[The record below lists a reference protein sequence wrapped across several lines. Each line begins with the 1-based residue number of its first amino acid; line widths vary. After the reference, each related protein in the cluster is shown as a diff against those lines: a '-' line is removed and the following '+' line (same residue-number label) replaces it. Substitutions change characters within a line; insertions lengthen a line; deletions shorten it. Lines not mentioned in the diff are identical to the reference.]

1 MRLGSGASIA
11 VRPALFGLLLLTTA
25 CAGTSTTATP
35 QNALPRTPDG
45 RPDLQGI
52 WQAQNAAAAD
62 LEDHAARHNMRPGRS
77 VVLTDA
83 RMPGGEIPY
92 LPAAL
97 EQRRR
102 NAAEREMTDPLSKC
116 FMPGVPRIMYMPFPF
131 QIYQTKDH
139 VAMTFE
145 WSQVYRIIYTNG
157 SKPRDGIP
165 FWMGDSRGRWEGDTL
180 VVDVTNHN
188 DRSWFDMAGN
198 FHSDA
203 LKVVERYSLQ
213 DADTIQYEATIEDPN
228 VFSRPW
234 TMTMPLHRVKG
245 MDRLLE
251 YQCQAEAEEA
261 NGAFEREP
269 KTWYPGPGE
278 PPPPPAETQSGGN

>member
-11 VRPALFGLLLLTTA
+11 VRPALFGLLLLRTA

-203 LKVVERYSLQ
+203 LTVVERYTPIGP
-213 DADTIQYEATIEDPN
+213 DTMQYEATMTDSK
-228 VFSRPW
+228 VFTRPW
-234 TMTMPLHRVKG
+234 TIRMVLQRQKEVG
-245 MDRLLE
+245 LLDYE
-251 YQCQAEAEEA
+251 CTAMLDDLGIHHTFPRDFDVQQ
-261 NGAFEREP
+261 
-269 KTWYPGPGE
+269 
-278 PPPPPAETQSGGN
+278 